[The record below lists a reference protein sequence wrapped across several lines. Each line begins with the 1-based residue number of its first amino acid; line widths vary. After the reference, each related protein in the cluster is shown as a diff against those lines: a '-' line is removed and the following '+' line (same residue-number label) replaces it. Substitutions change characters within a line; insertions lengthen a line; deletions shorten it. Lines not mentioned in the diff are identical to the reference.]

1 MGGIARP
8 LAGIAA
14 ADLPDLAKACRQA
27 PGGPA
32 PDPLAIGR
40 QADAVIARMRQ
51 VLATMLEAES
61 INEIIERLRG
71 VLRTQEQ
78 IRAET
83 IETQKR
89 QAREALERP

>member
-1 MGGIARP
+1 
-8 LAGIAA
+8 
-14 ADLPDLAKACRQA
+14 
-27 PGGPA
+27 
-32 PDPLAIGR
+32 
-40 QADAVIARMRQ
+40 VIARMRQ